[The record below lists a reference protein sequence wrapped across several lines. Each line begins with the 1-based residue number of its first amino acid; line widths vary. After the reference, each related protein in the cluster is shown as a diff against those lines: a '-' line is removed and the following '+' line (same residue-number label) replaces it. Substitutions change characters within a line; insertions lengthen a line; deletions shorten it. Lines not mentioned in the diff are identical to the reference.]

1 MTVYD
6 ALATI
11 TAYVCKRPYWEHGEP
26 FHVPADVY
34 EAGKQEMTEN
44 MKKRGYPLP
53 RNGGLDKEHFLLFG
67 TPVMP
72 KDE

>member
-1 MTVYD
+1 MTD

-26 FHVPADVY
+26 FTVPADIY
-34 EAGKQEMTEN
+34 EMAKGEMVAN

-53 RNGGLDKEHFLLFG
+53 RKPGLHSEHFLLFG
-67 TPVMP
+67 TPIFP
-72 KDE
+72 KDD